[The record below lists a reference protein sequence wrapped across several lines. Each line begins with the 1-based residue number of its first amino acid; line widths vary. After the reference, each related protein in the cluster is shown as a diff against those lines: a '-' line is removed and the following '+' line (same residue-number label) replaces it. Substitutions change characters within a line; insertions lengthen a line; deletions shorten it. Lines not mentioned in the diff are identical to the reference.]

1 MIVITSNKLLGK
13 LNSIKLLSLKGSNI
27 IKAGDVFAQSG
38 NTGTQ
43 PSTMGIREESHLHW
57 ELILQDA
64 KREFYFNQNL
74 PYEKLYPAVKSLFN
88 N

>member
-13 LNSIKLLSLKGSNI
+13 LNSIKLLSLKGSYI

-38 NTGTQ
+38 NTGT
-43 PSTMGIREESHLHW
+43 MGTREESHLHW

-64 KREFYFNQNL
+64 KGEFYFGQNL
-74 PYEKLYPAVKSLFN
+74 PYEKLYPALKSLFN